1 MKYTVD
7 KDLRNFDFWS
17 GAVDNA
23 KELTTEE
30 LDQLDGILPE
40 YFGEEVTD
48 TDINDMFWFE
58 FETIVHALGYAYIN
72 GKIVRDVD
80 DIPEDLAKDKLKE
93 NLDGFFKYDDK
104 SLEKLYQACLEDG
117 DVFKVD
123 ADNDDIEVDFTLV
136 QVLAKEAG
144 LPEEE

>member
-7 KDLRNFDFWS
+7 QDLRNFDFWS
-17 GAVDNA
+17 GAADNA

-30 LDQLDGILPE
+30 LDQLDGILQD

-72 GKIVRDVD
+72 GKIVRDED
-80 DIPEDLAKDKLKE
+80 DIPEDLAKEKLKE
-93 NLDGFFKYDDK
+93 NLDGFFKYDDE

>member
-7 KDLRNFDFWS
+7 QDLRNFDFWS
-17 GAVDNA
+17 GAADNA

-30 LDQLDGILPE
+30 LDQLDGILPD

-72 GKIVRDVD
+72 GKIVRDED
-80 DIPEDLAKDKLKE
+80 DIPEDLAKEKLKE
-93 NLDGFFKYDDK
+93 NLDGFFKYDDE

>member
-72 GKIVRDVD
+72 GKIVRDED

-93 NLDGFFKYDDK
+93 NLDGFFKYDDE

>member
-1 MKYTVD
+1 MKYTVE
-7 KDLRNFDFWS
+7 KPLSSFDFWS
-17 GAVDNA
+17 GAVTNA
-23 KELTTEE
+23 QELTPRE
-30 LDQLDGILPE
+30 LDDLDDILPE

-58 FETIVHALGYAYIN
+58 FETIVHALGYAYIDGN
-72 GKIVRDVD
+72 IVRDVD
-80 DIPEDLAKDKLKE
+80 DIPEDLAKEKLKE
-93 NLDGFFKYDDK
+93 NLDGFFKYDDE